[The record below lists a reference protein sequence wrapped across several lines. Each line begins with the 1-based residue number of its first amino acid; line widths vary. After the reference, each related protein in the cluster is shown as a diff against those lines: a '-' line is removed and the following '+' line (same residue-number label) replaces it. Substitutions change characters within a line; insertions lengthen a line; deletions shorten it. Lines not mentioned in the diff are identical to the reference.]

1 MAYQI
6 YFADLSEENKS
17 LTITLLRLKAET
29 GTIEP
34 NEEELLLA
42 LRGAVIPFSDEDLG
56 PMPNREPIRRRP
68 PGNNTHRSR
77 KPK

>member
-17 LTITLLRLKAET
+17 LTLTLLRLKAEA

-34 NEEELLLA
+34 NEEELLLTLKGPA
-42 LRGAVIPFSDEDLG
+42 MPFPVQDLAPIPKRLPS
-56 PMPNREPIRRRP
+56 RRRP
-68 PGNNTHRSR
+68 PGNNNHRSR